1 MHAVFGPR
9 LDCIR
14 STAPE
19 ILTNLIQLSAD
30 KIKRKFM
37 GRPLEFTRD
46 DVIAHAVDA
55 FWQEGYAHLSA
66 GKLADAMGLA
76 KSSLYNTF
84 ESKHTVLLQAIT
96 RYADVKTMEVRSL
109 IDCDDVAEALRSLLC
124 DMVKDSGRG
133 CFMVNAA
140 AELGGRD
147 PEVRALLNAG
157 FGRMQQAF
165 AAVIVAGQ
173 QRGTIS
179 LTVDA
184 QAHALALMASIA
196 GIRILAKSGFGESQ
210 LASITSMLVDGLKK

>member
-1 MHAVFGPR
+1 
-9 LDCIR
+9 
-14 STAPE
+14 
-19 ILTNLIQLSAD
+19 
-30 KIKRKFM
+30 M

-55 FWQEGYAHLSA
+55 FWQEGYDHLSA

-96 RYADVKTMEVRSL
+96 HYADVKTTEIRSL
-109 IDCDDVAEALRSLLC
+109 TACDDVVEALRGSLC
-124 DMVKDSGRG
+124 NMAKDNDGGRG

-147 PEVRALLNAG
+147 PEVRALLNTG

-165 AAVIVAGQ
+165 ATVIEVGQ
-173 QRGTIS
+173 QRGTIK

-210 LASITSMLVDGLKK
+210 LAPISSMLVDDLKK

>member
-1 MHAVFGPR
+1 
-9 LDCIR
+9 
-14 STAPE
+14 
-19 ILTNLIQLSAD
+19 
-30 KIKRKFM
+30 M

-46 DVIAHAVDA
+46 DVIARAVDA

-109 IDCDDVAEALRSLLC
+109 IDCDDVVEALRSLLC
-124 DMVKDSGRG
+124 DMDKDSGRG

-157 FGRMQQAF
+157 FGSMQQAF
-165 AAVIVAGQ
+165 AAVIEAGQ

-184 QAHALALMASIA
+184 QTHALALMASIA
-196 GIRILAKSGFGESQ
+196 GIRILAKSGFDESQ
-210 LASITSMLVDGLKK
+210 LASITSILVDNLKK